1 MAEKTDAPPRTAERE
16 LVITRVFD
24 VPRELVWKAWTARDH
39 VLKWLGPKDFTA
51 VDFELEPRP
60 GGAWHSRIR
69 GPDGA
74 EYSNGGTVRE
84 VHEPDRLVFTFAWDG
99 EDGTPGREMQITIT
113 LDERDGKTEM
123 TLSQGVFESAEDRDG
138 HRGGWSE
145 SFDKLA
151 EYLASV

>member
-1 MAEKTDAPPRTAERE
+1 MAEKTDAPTRTAERE

-84 VHEPDRLVFTFAWDG
+84 VHEPDRLVTCAR
-99 EDGTPGREMQITIT
+99 DGTAGPRRREMLITMT
-113 LDERDGKTEM
+113 LDVRDWRREM
-123 TLSQGVFESAEDRDG
+123 TLRQRARE
-138 HRGGWSE
+138 
-145 SFDKLA
+145 
-151 EYLASV
+151 

>member
-1 MAEKTDAPPRTAERE
+1 MAEKTDAPTRTAERE
-16 LVITRVFD
+16 LVITRAFD

-84 VHEPDRLVFTFAWDG
+84 VHEPAGSCSRS
-99 EDGTPGREMQITIT
+99 PGMGKMAR
-113 LDERDGKTEM
+113 RDARCI
-123 TLSQGVFESAEDRDG
+123 LRSP
-138 HRGGWSE
+138 
-145 SFDKLA
+145 
-151 EYLASV
+151 

>member
-1 MAEKTDAPPRTAERE
+1 MAEKTDAPTRTAERE
-16 LVITRVFD
+16 LVITRAFD

-84 VHEPDRLVFTFAWDG
+84 VHEPDRPVVPFARG
-99 EDGTPGREMQITIT
+99 GG
-113 LDERDGKTEM
+113 DGKAGRRKQNYH
-123 TLSQGVFESAEDRDG
+123 TLPR
-138 HRGGWSE
+138 
-145 SFDKLA
+145 
-151 EYLASV
+151 

>member
-1 MAEKTDAPPRTAERE
+1 MAEKTDAPTRTAERE

-60 GGAWHSRIR
+60 GGAWHSRMR

-74 EYSNGGTVRE
+74 EYPNGGTVPQ
-84 VHEPDRLVFTFAWDG
+84 VHEPDPLRVSVP
-99 EDGTPGREMQITIT
+99 PGGGRWMP
-113 LDERDGKTEM
+113 
-123 TLSQGVFESAEDRDG
+123 GV
-138 HRGGWSE
+138 
-145 SFDKLA
+145 
-151 EYLASV
+151 